1 MFSIQRNLLQPTQTA
16 TRQDFYACF
25 ADARVKEK
33 ICEIRRLTKTTLDPD
48 APDEVRKKA
57 ERERQA
63 LKKGLP
69 GMLFQATFVESKS
82 KKGVPGRWR
91 KQSAAQL
98 NGLYMCDFDHVE
110 NPRQVY
116 ADWGSRARMEELG
129 VLLAYVTPSGLGLKL
144 VAMADAERGNL
155 IDNARW
161 LASQLGMETDEAC
174 KDASRLSFISTTD
187 DILYIN
193 DKIFTYDNKEFERKY
208 GDAYRTGDS
217 SGNLFGADS
226 AGSGNGNGW
235 GRGVGNGVD
244 GKTGDEPA
252 TKVGSVAGQ
261 EVGDDWDVNN
271 CKNLERDEEGNIC
284 FEKVPYRKIVEEY
297 VKQKNGDPGTGTRH
311 AWLLSMARN
320 FRYICDFDKRLLLH
334 VLMLSKAGTEVASER
349 GIKEIQDIVT
359 SNISQPAYAGFPKY
373 IRMACEGCGIN
384 LGASKSGLPVE
395 QARIDYAY
403 WWKELEPL
411 LDGGYKE
418 AVRDIDDFNKLGG
431 VLTAGAMFGTYLTKC
446 YWYHYDGNPYRL
458 SYIVYVIGNPASGKS
473 FAIRQDKAIMK
484 LLRDQDAAGRAWE
497 QQMKEEQQKRQ
508 QSSKEAKKDALPVE
522 HPVIRYVPS
531 SISNAVFYKRSMDA
545 KAEVQGREMHLHL
558 YTMESELATALRAQV
573 GSWAGKHDIEL
584 KSFQNE
590 YAGVDFANAQSTNGI
605 IQCNWNQVMT
615 STMDGLRKKLAQGDI
630 NDGFVTRLSIWV
642 MPNNDYKMI
651 DKSGKKKTIEED
663 SPLEKWGAILQD
675 VEGEIDVPEL
685 VDYCYDWCKRQC
697 DMARLE
703 DDELVDYFRKRV
715 PIYMMRYTIPRIVMR
730 EYQNFRQTG
739 KWRVQADDLKFAKLI
754 GDYLMY
760 IQIYLFG
767 SKIEQAK
774 EKIAEDVRPRIRK
787 SKFAVFFESLG
798 ETFTIEEFERNYSS
812 RNSAKATLS
821 SIVNLGIV
829 ERISKGQYRKLYED
843 INDTPAYKL
852 KE

>member
-1 MFSIQRNLLQPTQTA
+1 
-16 TRQDFYACF
+16 
-25 ADARVKEK
+25 
-33 ICEIRRLTKTTLDPD
+33 
-48 APDEVRKKA
+48 
-57 ERERQA
+57 
-63 LKKGLP
+63 
-69 GMLFQATFVESKS
+69 MLFQATFVESKS

-116 ADWGSRARMEELG
+116 ADWGSRARMEQLG

-359 SNISQPAYAGFPKY
+359 SNISQPAFAGFP
-373 IRMACEGCGIN
+373 
-384 LGASKSGLPVE
+384 
-395 QARIDYAY
+395 
-403 WWKELEPL
+403 
-411 LDGGYKE
+411 
-418 AVRDIDDFNKLGG
+418 
-431 VLTAGAMFGTYLTKC
+431 
-446 YWYHYDGNPYRL
+446 
-458 SYIVYVIGNPASGKS
+458 
-473 FAIRQDKAIMK
+473 
-484 LLRDQDAAGRAWE
+484 
-497 QQMKEEQQKRQ
+497 
-508 QSSKEAKKDALPVE
+508 SS
-522 HPVIRYVPS
+522 
-531 SISNAVFYKRSMDA
+531 
-545 KAEVQGREMHLHL
+545 
-558 YTMESELATALRAQV
+558 
-573 GSWAGKHDIEL
+573 
-584 KSFQNE
+584 
-590 YAGVDFANAQSTNGI
+590 
-605 IQCNWNQVMT
+605 
-615 STMDGLRKKLAQGDI
+615 
-630 NDGFVTRLSIWV
+630 
-642 MPNNDYKMI
+642 
-651 DKSGKKKTIEED
+651 
-663 SPLEKWGAILQD
+663 
-675 VEGEIDVPEL
+675 
-685 VDYCYDWCKRQC
+685 
-697 DMARLE
+697 
-703 DDELVDYFRKRV
+703 
-715 PIYMMRYTIPRIVMR
+715 
-730 EYQNFRQTG
+730 
-739 KWRVQADDLKFAKLI
+739 
-754 GDYLMY
+754 
-760 IQIYLFG
+760 
-767 SKIEQAK
+767 
-774 EKIAEDVRPRIRK
+774 
-787 SKFAVFFESLG
+787 
-798 ETFTIEEFERNYSS
+798 
-812 RNSAKATLS
+812 
-821 SIVNLGIV
+821 
-829 ERISKGQYRKLYED
+829 
-843 INDTPAYKL
+843 
-852 KE
+852 